1 VADLTASTASVATIV
16 GLIMGR
22 QLKFPLLYE
31 DMRRLFLE
39 IPPTIGGILLELA
52 KAFGKVLRRQRKA
65 VGLTQEALG
74 LEAQLE
80 RNFVSLLELGQ
91 RQPGLG
97 TIFKVAGPLQ
107 LSPSE
112 IVKMVE
118 DEYAFLGCRD

>member
-1 VADLTASTASVATIV
+1 
-16 GLIMGR
+16 
-22 QLKFPLLYE
+22 
-31 DMRRLFLE
+31 MRRLFLE

-97 TIFKVAGPLQ
+97 TIFKVAVPLQ
-107 LSPSE
+107 ITPHE

-118 DEYAFLGCRD
+118 DEMSATNGGV

>member
-1 VADLTASTASVATIV
+1 MAKIV
-16 GLIMGR
+16 GLITDR

-31 DMRRLFLE
+31 DIQRLFLE

-74 LEAQLE
+74 LEAQVE

-91 RQPGLG
+91 RLPSLG
-97 TIFKVAGPLQ
+97 TIFKIAEPLQ
-107 LSPSE
+107 LTPHQL
-112 IVKMVE
+112 IQMVE
-118 DEYAFLGCRD
+118 NELGPTRIEP